1 MLSVNNVKKSFGG
14 VEAIQGS
21 DFSIETGEITAL
33 IGPNGAGKTTLFN
46 IIGGFIDPD
55 FGRIFFKDQNITNLK
70 PHQIANLGI
79 SRTFQNVRLFE
90 YLTIEEH
97 LEMIKDNKDMGLFA
111 NTFGFVASGEQD
123 VNKILDEFSIE
134 RVPQTMVSELSY
146 GQRKLLD
153 LAMSFHKDH
162 EMLMLD
168 EPVAGVNK
176 VIQEKIENWLLD
188 LKQEDETVLLIDHDM
203 DFIRKLSDQVIV
215 LDAGEVLV
223 EGEPQEVLNDDR
235 VLEAYLGE

>member
-111 NTFGFVASGEQD
+111 NTFGFVAGQEQD
-123 VNKILDEFSIE
+123 ANKILDEFGIE
-134 RVPQTMVSELSY
+134 RNPQTIVSELSY

-153 LAMSFHKDH
+153 LAMSFHKDQS
-162 EMLMLD
+162 
-168 EPVAGVNK
+168 NSR
-176 VIQEKIENWLLD
+176 EN
-188 LKQEDETVLLIDHDM
+188 
-203 DFIRKLSDQVIV
+203 RKLVVGS
-215 LDAGEVLV
+215 
-223 EGEPQEVLNDDR
+223 
-235 VLEAYLGE
+235 